1 MTPILILCIDT
12 MHSHIY
18 IYLSINFV
26 QLYTRGFRVRGLAH
40 PGHWATPVGALFER
54 YANPSLYIAS
64 CNIIKV
70 GSHFE
75 AYARSH

>member
-1 MTPILILCIDT
+1 M
-12 MHSHIY
+12 
-18 IYLSINFV
+18 

-70 GSHFE
+70 SSHLE